1 MSTKLVLVTTEPNL
15 AYATEITRLA
25 QEAAEPNDD

>member
-15 AYATEITRLA
+15 AIATEITRLA